1 MPSSDEEWTKVSHE
15 YGNNE
20 IDTLVQHF
28 VQNKRSQ
35 RFKLIAGQELLSKID
50 PAQSR
55 NSLAKSILHIFKE
68 ILFPGN
74 EEDHVKR

>member
-28 VQNKRSQ
+28 VHNKRSQ
-35 RFKLIAGQELLSKID
+35 RFKFIAGQEFLSKID
-50 PAQSR
+50 PAQAR
-55 NSLAKSILHIFKE
+55 NFLGKSILHIFKE
-68 ILFPGN
+68 ILSSGN
-74 EEDHVKR
+74 EEDHVK